1 VAETRGKSAGGKR
14 ERLVAAAVELA
25 HRQGYRATTLA
36 HLAEEADVP
45 LGNIYYYFKT
55 KEEIGNAI
63 LEQRKCDFAA
73 MRERLAGIATPQ
85 GRLIAFVEMSI
96 ANAPMVAERGCPM
109 GSLTADMLKDDGE
122 LASKA
127 NVLLAGPMA
136 WMAEQ
141 FAEMGRGAEADDLAL
156 QLQSSL
162 QGASMLA
169 HALGDAA
176 PLEREGRRLIAW
188 LEQLG

>member
-1 VAETRGKSAGGKR
+1 
-14 ERLVAAAVELA
+14 
-25 HRQGYRATTLA
+25 RQGYRATTLA

-63 LEQRKCDFAA
+63 LEQRKCEFSA

-127 NVLLAGPMA
+127 NVLLAGPM
-136 WMAEQ
+136 
-141 FAEMGRGAEADDLAL
+141 
-156 QLQSSL
+156 
-162 QGASMLA
+162 
-169 HALGDAA
+169 
-176 PLEREGRRLIAW
+176 
-188 LEQLG
+188 